1 MRAWQHVRMDL
12 PAGLTAIGVARTG
25 HTELEGTPIQAG
37 LNRAE
42 RGTVE
47 IDARFQEGLAG
58 LAGFDNAWLLTW
70 LGRPDEPA
78 GPPLLRL
85 VPFLLRRQR
94 RQMGVFATRAPRR
107 PSPIGLSLV
116 RLLGISGTVITFAGV
131 DLLDGTPVLD
141 LKPYV
146 TRFDRP
152 AGEPRCGW
160 FDEVPLAEG
169 ATPRR
174 LGPV

>member
-1 MRAWQHVRMDL
+1 MDL
-12 PAGLTAIGVARTG
+12 PAGLTVIGVARTG
-25 HTELEGTPIQAG
+25 YTDLEGTPIQAG

-58 LAGFDNAWLLTW
+58 LAGFDYAWLLSW

-78 GPPLLRL
+78 GPPPLRQ

-94 RQMGVFATRAPRR
+94 REMGVFATRSPRR

-116 RLLGISGTVITFAGV
+116 RLLGVSGTVITFAGV
-131 DLLDGTPVLD
+131 NLLDGTPVLD

-146 TRFDRP
+146 TRFDQP

-160 FDEVPLAEG
+160 FDEVPLTEG

-174 LGPV
+174 LGPITY